1 MGLLRLAYGI
11 RTTFRGVLGI
21 EPLEI
26 CTVRT
31 RVWYE
36 IHSRILLAP
45 ARQFR

>member
-1 MGLLRLAYGI
+1 MGLARLAYGF

-36 IHSRILLAP
+36 IHSCIFLAP
-45 ARQFR
+45 ALQFR